1 MFVMGVLLQKC
12 TKPQRVQKANV
23 RTLDGKGKVHLS
35 YGYTLLMLLFR
46 GASNRGAKGNVG
58 GGQPQLEGKEAQFPL
73 NFLNNAMWN
82 STVDV
87 LKVCRKAKC

>member
-12 TKPQRVQKANV
+12 TKPQRVQKTNV

-46 GASNRGAKGNVG
+46 GASNRGAKGNFGVDNHNW
-58 GGQPQLEGKEAQFPL
+58 KAKKL
-73 NFLNNAMWN
+73 NFL
-82 STVDV
+82 
-87 LKVCRKAKC
+87 